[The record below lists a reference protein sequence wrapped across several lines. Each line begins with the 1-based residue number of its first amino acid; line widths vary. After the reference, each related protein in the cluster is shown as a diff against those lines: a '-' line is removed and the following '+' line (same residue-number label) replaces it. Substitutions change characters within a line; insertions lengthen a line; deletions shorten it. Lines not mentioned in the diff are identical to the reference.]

1 MTRDEIMKHLL
12 TTAAALAL
20 TAGAATAGGLDR
32 TGQPIGVIFEDGNFA
47 EFSLAATSPSIDG
60 NDIATS
66 GTTGEA
72 AEDFINIGMAIKTQI
87 NDQLSFALIYEQ
99 PFGSDISYPVL
110 ATSPLLGGTQ
120 AFAGAESWTGLVR
133 YETSDRLSFHGG
145 LRAQRASGNITLDG
159 LAYGGTPLDT
169 PPGVTGYNVTLD
181 SDWALGYVLGVA
193 YEIPDIALRVALT
206 YNSAIKH
213 EFDTVESFAVTG
225 PVGSSVTSVD
235 TPQSVNLDFQTGI
248 AEGTLLFGSVRWAE
262 WSAFKIDPTAFVQAT
277 LGGLVDLEDSI
288 TYTIGVGRRF
298 NDNFAGSISY
308 TYEKADDD
316 DLVSP
321 LAPTNGLNAI
331 SIGARYDMDNGTR
344 ISGGVR
350 FNQVGD
356 ARPETGDTARATFA
370 DNTAVTF
377 GVRIGY
383 SF

>member
-1 MTRDEIMKHLL
+1 MKNLL

-32 TGQPIGVIFEDGNFA
+32 TGQPIGIIFEEGNYA
-47 EFSLAATSPSIDG
+47 EFSFAATSPNIDG
-60 NDIATS
+60 TDIATTL
-66 GTTGEA
+66 TTGEA
-72 AEDFINIGMAIKTQI
+72 AEDFVNIGFAVKTQI
-87 NDQLSFALIYEQ
+87 NEQLSFALIYEQ

-110 ATSPLLGGTQ
+110 ATSPLLSGTQ
-120 AFAGAESWTGLVR
+120 AFAGSESWTGLLR

-145 LRAQRASGNITLDG
+145 LRAQRASGNITLGG
-159 LAYGGTPLDT
+159 LAYGG
-169 PPGVTGYNVTLD
+169 VNGYNVSLD

-206 YNSAIKH
+206 YNSAISH
-213 EFDTVESFAVTG
+213 GFDTVESIAGLG
-225 PVGSSVTSVD
+225 PIGSSTTDVD

-262 WSAFKIDPTAFVQAT
+262 WSSFKIDPASFVGLT
-277 LGGLVDLEDSI
+277 GGGLVDLEDSI

-298 NDNFAGSISY
+298 NENFAGSISY

-344 ISGGVR
+344 LSGGVR

-356 ARPETGDTARATFA
+356 ARPETGTPDTARATFA